1 MLQALLLAALVAA
14 PLGSA
19 ALFVPARLID
29 RGTGAWSAVRRFML
43 AVIGTA
49 VLAAAAAGVL
59 RLLGATEHNLVAGA
73 ALHLP
78 VRYHLTVGVP
88 IGIPIRHTHP
98 DWEPHVL
105 PVPVRLAEHL
115 RLAHQ
120 QPQPLAPSP

>member
-29 RGTGAWSAVRRFML
+29 RGTGAWSAVRRLML

-59 RLLGATEHNLVAGA
+59 RLLGATEHNLLAGA
-73 ALHLP
+73 A
-78 VRYHLTVGVP
+78 GVKFASL
-88 IGIPIRHTHP
+88 IWTR
-98 DWEPHVL
+98 W
-105 PVPVRLAEHL
+105 
-115 RLAHQ
+115 
-120 QPQPLAPSP
+120 APSTGGGGSRAGPGCPRRSSPSP

>member
-73 ALHLP
+73 AVHLP
-78 VRYHLTVGVP
+78 FASLT
-88 IGIPIRHTHP
+88 RT
-98 DWEPHVL
+98 
-105 PVPVRLAEHL
+105 RLGHRA
-115 RLAHQ
+115 LAAADH
-120 QPQPLAPSP
+120 APSASPSTSGSPTSSPSP